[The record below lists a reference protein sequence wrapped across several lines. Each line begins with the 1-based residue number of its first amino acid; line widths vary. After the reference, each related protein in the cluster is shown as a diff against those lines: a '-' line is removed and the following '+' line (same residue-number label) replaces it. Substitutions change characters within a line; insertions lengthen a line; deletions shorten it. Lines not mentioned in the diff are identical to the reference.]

1 MLVDRADAAGGRH
14 VSSVRSTVR
23 QSRLRRRCLA
33 HAGVREEGP
42 FCSEAPAWRSSERAP
57 GGRMHPGVPLIA
69 CKADID
75 MLDLQGY
82 FVACPRPVSSKSWP
96 KRPPWRCSSRDKWE
110 RRRWPSRSG
119 ASAERRPRSRV
130 AGRLADP
137 EQFLAAHVDKLVFL
151 DELAAGDSHACA
163 ALRVG
168 SVERWGDDTS
178 GQAPPF
184 LALSNVVT
192 IAAGFAHS
200 RAVLRDASFTCW
212 GLNRFGQLGD

>member
-1 MLVDRADAAGGRH
+1 MLAKQTSTCLICKDTSSHARGQSRRRVGRSARRGAARPAISGKDDAGPRGRGRRPSVDLEVESPADRA
-14 VSSVRSTVR
+14 
-23 QSRLRRRCLA
+23 
-33 HAGVREEGP
+33 
-42 FCSEAPAWRSSERAP
+42 
-57 GGRMHPGVPLIA
+57 
-69 CKADID
+69 
-75 MLDLQGY
+75 
-82 FVACPRPVSSKSWP
+82 
-96 KRPPWRCSSRDKWE
+96 
-110 RRRWPSRSG
+110 
-119 ASAERRPRSRV
+119 
-130 AGRLADP
+130 RLADP

-200 RAVLRDASFTCW
+200 RAVLRDGSFTCW